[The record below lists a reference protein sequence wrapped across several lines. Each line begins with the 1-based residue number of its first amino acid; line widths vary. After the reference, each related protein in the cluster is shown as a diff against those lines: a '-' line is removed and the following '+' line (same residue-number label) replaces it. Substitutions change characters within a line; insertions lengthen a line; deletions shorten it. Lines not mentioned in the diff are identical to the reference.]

1 MTLIPP
7 GNYADGVSFHDQKNH
22 QEGGIAA
29 YLSLYSKGLITLVTC
44 LPLSKLETARINDQ
58 EKCNI
63 LSLEVNEKM
72 NNYRKNAIVTGVL
85 YIIGTVAGILS
96 LVFINPL
103 LNSPD
108 LLTAVSADGSQLI
121 LGALLILVMA
131 LALAMVP
138 VVMFPV
144 LRRHNEVLALGY
156 VVFRGALET
165 FFYFAMVISSL
176 FLLILSQV
184 AVTDS
189 SALQT
194 VATELLELEML
205 GSLLTIVFILGALMF
220 YTVLYQSKL
229 VPRWLSGWGL
239 IAALLYLAAG
249 FLVLFGTIEPM
260 STTDSLLQMPLGI
273 QEMALALWL
282 IVKGFNSSAMVAD
295 PAA

>member
-1 MTLIPP
+1 
-7 GNYADGVSFHDQKNH
+7 
-22 QEGGIAA
+22 
-29 YLSLYSKGLITLVTC
+29 
-44 LPLSKLETARINDQ
+44 
-58 EKCNI
+58 
-63 LSLEVNEKM
+63 M

-96 LVFINPL
+96 IVFINPL

-121 LGALLILVMA
+121 LGALIVMVMA

-165 FFYFAMVISSL
+165 FFYFAIVISSL
-176 FLLILSQV
+176 SLLILSQV

-194 VATELLELEML
+194 VATELLETEFL

-239 IAALLYLAAG
+239 IAAPLYLVAAL
-249 FLVLFGTIEPM
+249 LVLFGTNEPM

-273 QEMALALWL
+273 QEMVLALWL
-282 IVKGFNSSAMVAD
+282 IVKGFNPTAVESGSARIAVSEGEIASV
-295 PAA
+295 

>member
-1 MTLIPP
+1 
-7 GNYADGVSFHDQKNH
+7 
-22 QEGGIAA
+22 
-29 YLSLYSKGLITLVTC
+29 
-44 LPLSKLETARINDQ
+44 
-58 EKCNI
+58 
-63 LSLEVNEKM
+63 M

-96 LVFINPL
+96 IVFINPL

-121 LGALLILVMA
+121 LGALIVMVMA

-176 FLLILSQV
+176 FLLILNQV

-194 VATELLELEML
+194 VATELLESEML

-239 IAALLYLAAG
+239 IAAPLYLAAG

-273 QEMALALWL
+273 QEMVLALWL
-282 IVKGFNSSAMVAD
+282 IVKGFNPTAVESGSARIAVSEGEIASV
-295 PAA
+295 

>member
-1 MTLIPP
+1 
-7 GNYADGVSFHDQKNH
+7 
-22 QEGGIAA
+22 
-29 YLSLYSKGLITLVTC
+29 
-44 LPLSKLETARINDQ
+44 
-58 EKCNI
+58 
-63 LSLEVNEKM
+63 M

-96 LVFINPL
+96 IVFINPL

-108 LLTAVSADGSQLI
+108 PLTAVSTDDSQLI

-194 VATELLELEML
+194 VATELLESEML

-239 IAALLYLAAG
+239 IAAPLYLAAG

-273 QEMALALWL
+273 QEMVLALWL

-295 PAA
+295 PAV

>member
-1 MTLIPP
+1 
-7 GNYADGVSFHDQKNH
+7 
-22 QEGGIAA
+22 
-29 YLSLYSKGLITLVTC
+29 
-44 LPLSKLETARINDQ
+44 
-58 EKCNI
+58 
-63 LSLEVNEKM
+63 M

-96 LVFINPL
+96 IVFINPL

-108 LLTAVSADGSQLI
+108 PLTAVSTDDSQLI

-194 VATELLELEML
+194 VATELLESEML

-273 QEMALALWL
+273 QEMVLALWL
-282 IVKGFNSSAMVAD
+282 IVKGFNPTAVESGSARIAVSEGEIASV
-295 PAA
+295 

>member
-1 MTLIPP
+1 
-7 GNYADGVSFHDQKNH
+7 
-22 QEGGIAA
+22 
-29 YLSLYSKGLITLVTC
+29 
-44 LPLSKLETARINDQ
+44 
-58 EKCNI
+58 
-63 LSLEVNEKM
+63 M

-96 LVFINPL
+96 IVFINPL

-108 LLTAVSADGSQLI
+108 QLTAVSTDDSQLI

-194 VATELLELEML
+194 VATELLESEML

-239 IAALLYLAAG
+239 IAALPYLAAG

-273 QEMALALWL
+273 QEMVLALWL
-282 IVKGFNSSAMVAD
+282 IVKGFNPTAVESGSARIAVSEGEIASV
-295 PAA
+295 

>member
-1 MTLIPP
+1 
-7 GNYADGVSFHDQKNH
+7 
-22 QEGGIAA
+22 
-29 YLSLYSKGLITLVTC
+29 
-44 LPLSKLETARINDQ
+44 
-58 EKCNI
+58 
-63 LSLEVNEKM
+63 M

-121 LGALLILVMA
+121 LGALIVMVMA

-165 FFYFAMVISSL
+165 FFYFAIVISSL
-176 FLLILSQV
+176 SLLILSQV

-194 VATELLELEML
+194 VATDLLETEIL

-239 IAALLYLAAG
+239 IAAPLYLVAAL
-249 FLVLFGTIEPM
+249 LVLFGTNEPM

-273 QEMALALWL
+273 QEMVLALWL
-282 IVKGFNSSAMVAD
+282 IVKGFNPTAVESGSARIAVSEGEIASV
-295 PAA
+295 

>member
-1 MTLIPP
+1 
-7 GNYADGVSFHDQKNH
+7 
-22 QEGGIAA
+22 
-29 YLSLYSKGLITLVTC
+29 
-44 LPLSKLETARINDQ
+44 
-58 EKCNI
+58 
-63 LSLEVNEKM
+63 M

-194 VATELLELEML
+194 VATELLESEML

>member
-1 MTLIPP
+1 M
-7 GNYADGVSFHDQKNH
+7 
-22 QEGGIAA
+22 
-29 YLSLYSKGLITLVTC
+29 LV
-44 LPLSKLETARINDQ
+44 
-58 EKCNI
+58 

-103 LNSPD
+103 LDSPD
-108 LLTAVSADGSQLI
+108 LLTAVSADDSQLI

-194 VATELLELEML
+194 VATELLESEML

-239 IAALLYLAAG
+239 IATLPYLAAG
-249 FLVLFGTIEPM
+249 FLVLFGTVEPM

-273 QEMALALWL
+273 QEMVLALWL

-295 PAA
+295 SAA

>member
-1 MTLIPP
+1 
-7 GNYADGVSFHDQKNH
+7 
-22 QEGGIAA
+22 
-29 YLSLYSKGLITLVTC
+29 
-44 LPLSKLETARINDQ
+44 
-58 EKCNI
+58 
-63 LSLEVNEKM
+63 M

-165 FFYFAMVISSL
+165 FFYFALVISSL
-176 FLLILSQV
+176 SLLILSQV
-184 AVTDS
+184 VVTDS

-194 VATELLELEML
+194 VATELLETEIL

-239 IAALLYLAAG
+239 IATLPYLVAAL
-249 FLVLFGTIEPM
+249 LVLFGTNEPM

-273 QEMALALWL
+273 QEMVLALWL
-282 IVKGFNSSAMVAD
+282 IVKGFNPTAVESGSARIAVSEGEIASV
-295 PAA
+295 

>member
-1 MTLIPP
+1 
-7 GNYADGVSFHDQKNH
+7 
-22 QEGGIAA
+22 
-29 YLSLYSKGLITLVTC
+29 
-44 LPLSKLETARINDQ
+44 
-58 EKCNI
+58 
-63 LSLEVNEKM
+63 M

-96 LVFINPL
+96 IVFINPL

-121 LGALLILVMA
+121 LGALIVMVMA

-165 FFYFAMVISSL
+165 FFYFAIVISSL
-176 FLLILSQV
+176 SLLILSQV
-184 AVTDS
+184 VVTDI

-194 VATELLELEML
+194 VATELLETEIL

-239 IAALLYLAAG
+239 IATLPYLVAAL
-249 FLVLFGTIEPM
+249 LVLFGTNEPM

-273 QEMALALWL
+273 QEMVLALWL
-282 IVKGFNSSAMVAD
+282 IVKGFNPTAVESGSARIAVSEGEIASV
-295 PAA
+295 

>member
-1 MTLIPP
+1 
-7 GNYADGVSFHDQKNH
+7 
-22 QEGGIAA
+22 
-29 YLSLYSKGLITLVTC
+29 
-44 LPLSKLETARINDQ
+44 
-58 EKCNI
+58 
-63 LSLEVNEKM
+63 M

-249 FLVLFGTIEPM
+249 FLVIFGTIEPM

-273 QEMALALWL
+273 QEMVLALWL
-282 IVKGFNSSAMVAD
+282 IVKGFSSSAMVAD

>member
-1 MTLIPP
+1 M
-7 GNYADGVSFHDQKNH
+7 
-22 QEGGIAA
+22 
-29 YLSLYSKGLITLVTC
+29 
-44 LPLSKLETARINDQ
+44 
-58 EKCNI
+58 
-63 LSLEVNEKM
+63 
-72 NNYRKNAIVTGVL
+72 
-85 YIIGTVAGILS
+85 
-96 LVFINPL
+96 
-103 LNSPD
+103 
-108 LLTAVSADGSQLI
+108 
-121 LGALLILVMA
+121 VMA

-165 FFYFAMVISSL
+165 FFYFALVISSL
-176 FLLILSQV
+176 SLLILSQV

-194 VATELLELEML
+194 VATELLETEFL

-239 IAALLYLAAG
+239 IATLPYLVAAL
-249 FLVLFGTIEPM
+249 LVLFGTNEPM

-273 QEMALALWL
+273 QEMVLALWL

>member
-1 MTLIPP
+1 
-7 GNYADGVSFHDQKNH
+7 
-22 QEGGIAA
+22 
-29 YLSLYSKGLITLVTC
+29 
-44 LPLSKLETARINDQ
+44 
-58 EKCNI
+58 
-63 LSLEVNEKM
+63 M

-96 LVFINPL
+96 IVFINPL

-108 LLTAVSADGSQLI
+108 PLTAVSTDDSQLI

-194 VATELLELEML
+194 VATELLESEML

-239 IAALLYLAAG
+239 IAALPYLAAG

-273 QEMALALWL
+273 QEMVLALWL
-282 IVKGFNSSAMVAD
+282 IVKGFNPTAVDSGSARIAVSEGEIASV
-295 PAA
+295 